1 LRREGRFHAR
11 EEAPV
16 QVDTM
21 VKGTT
26 IAELSD
32 EARSREKE
40 GYDGLWTFETAH
52 DPFVSL
58 MPVAEHSERIALGTS
73 IAVAFARSPMT
84 MAYTANDLQQHSRGR
99 LLLGLGSQVK
109 PHIERRFGMPWS
121 NPAPR
126 MREYI
131 SALHAIWASW
141 NTGERLN
148 FRGDFYSHTLMTPF
162 FAPEPNPWGPP
173 KVYLA
178 AVGEHM
184 TRVAGE
190 VCDGVIPHSFTT
202 QRYLRERTI
211 PLLEEGLARSG
222 RTMADFSISFS
233 AFVVTGRTEE
243 ETAAA
248 DIGVRRQIAF
258 YGSTPAYRAVL
269 ETHGWGDL
277 GVELNRLSRDADDPD
292 RWTKMG
298 ELIDDEVL
306 AAFAVI
312 AEPAALGAALVQR
325 YGDIVDR
332 FTFYAPYEHDDAVF
346 APAIETLRAT

>member
-1 LRREGRFHAR
+1 M
-11 EEAPV
+11 V

-26 IAELSD
+26 IAELAD
-32 EARSREKE
+32 EARAREKE
-40 GYDGLWTFETAH
+40 GYAGLWTFETAH

-58 MPVAEHSERIALGTS
+58 MPIAEHSERIALGTS

-84 MAYTANDLQQHSRGR
+84 MAYTANDLQMHSGGR

-121 NPAPR
+121 HPAPR

-131 SALHAIWASW
+131 SALQAIWTSW

-211 PLLEEGLARSG
+211 PLLEEGLARNG
-222 RTMADFSISFS
+222 RTLADFSISFA

-243 ETAAA
+243 EMAVA
-248 DIGVRRQIAF
+248 DRGVRKQIAF
-258 YGSTPAYRAVL
+258 YGSTPAYRSVL
-269 ETHGWGDL
+269 EMHGWAEL

-292 RWTKMG
+292 RWNKMG
-298 ELIDDEVL
+298 ELIDDEML
-306 AAFAVI
+306 SAFAVT
-312 AEPAALGAALVQR
+312 AEPEGLGQALVQR

-332 FTFYAPYEHDDAVF
+332 FTFYAPYEYDEAVF
-346 APAIETLRAT
+346 GPAIDALRVA

>member
-1 LRREGRFHAR
+1 
-11 EEAPV
+11 V

-73 IAVAFARSPMT
+73 IAVAFARTPMT

-298 ELIDDEVL
+298 DLIDDEVL

-312 AEPAALGAALVQR
+312 AEPDALGAALVQR

-332 FTFYAPYEHDDAVF
+332 FTFYAPYEHDDAMF
-346 APAIETLRAT
+346 AQAIETLRAT